1 MELIVIVNDGVFC
14 TKKLDY
20 GGLYRCRD
28 MTGLCCAAAAPFIES
43 AYLYYLYE
51 KYLQI
56 LLPIWLPGNGVYA

>member
-1 MELIVIVNDGVFC
+1 MELIVNDVYFAPQ
-14 TKKLDY
+14 LDY
-20 GGLYRCRD
+20 GGLYCCRD
-28 MTGLCCAAAAPFIES
+28 MTGLGCAAAAPFIES